1 MSAYSQKRT
10 LGSIALAIALADLS
24 GCAGPTSP
32 VCDREECA
40 ELAVAIHHTPG
51 LFERSYPV
59 LGLSLAGRP
68 LPGLGSLAGLPAKP
82 NFLGKLAALF
92 GIFRSHHR
100 IILRQAPFSS
110 IVLR

>member
-40 ELAVAIHHTPG
+40 ELAVETRHTPG

-59 LGLSLAGRP
+59 VGLSLAGRP

-100 IILRQAPFSS
+100 IILRQAPFYS

>member
-10 LGSIALAIALADLS
+10 LDSIALAIALAVLS
-24 GCAGPTSP
+24 GCVGLTSP

-40 ELAVAIHHTPG
+40 ELAVAIHNTPG

-59 LGLSLAGRP
+59 LGLSLAGRL
-68 LPGLGSLAGLPAKP
+68 LPGLGSLTGFPAKP

>member
-10 LGSIALAIALADLS
+10 LGSIALAISLADLS

-32 VCDREECA
+32 VCDREERA
-40 ELAVAIHHTPG
+40 ERAVAIHRAPG

-59 LGLSLAGRP
+59 ACLSLAGRP
-68 LPGLGSLAGLPAKP
+68 LPGLGSLAGFPAKP
-82 NFLGKLAALF
+82 NLLGKLAALF